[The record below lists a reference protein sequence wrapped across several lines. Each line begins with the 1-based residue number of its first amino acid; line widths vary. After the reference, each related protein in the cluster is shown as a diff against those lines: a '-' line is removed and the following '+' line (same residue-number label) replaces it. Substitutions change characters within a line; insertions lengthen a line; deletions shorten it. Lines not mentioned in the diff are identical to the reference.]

1 IGAVRERALVGLRG
15 RADPEPASG
24 LERRLRRI
32 DDVDPRGLEPAL
44 EPAAH
49 ERLPH
54 VPEAYQQDS
63 AIHPLLRFSRPGRRS
78 HRTRRAYWL
87 IYASSTPAAPRPSR
101 LDNKR
106 KHRMHRT
113 ILILAGLGLA
123 HAALAEPRDY
133 VFDMA
138 HSRIFF
144 DIDHRGYSTMLGRF
158 AEFGGSFKYDAENP
172 ANSSLDIT
180 IDPSSVDMFHE
191 GLNNHLKT
199 ADFFDVEQY
208 P

>member
-1 IGAVRERALVGLRG
+1 
-15 RADPEPASG
+15 
-24 LERRLRRI
+24 
-32 DDVDPRGLEPAL
+32 
-44 EPAAH
+44 
-49 ERLPH
+49 
-54 VPEAYQQDS
+54 
-63 AIHPLLRFSRPGRRS
+63 
-78 HRTRRAYWL
+78 
-87 IYASSTPAAPRPSR
+87 
-101 LDNKR
+101 
-106 KHRMHRT
+106 MHRT

-208 P
+208 PEMRFVSERVEVTGEGRFKVHGQFTMLGQTHPLAFDVVLNQTGTARGGAAMAGFTATGTIDRAAYGMSYGVPMVGRNVEFRIEIEASEAPTS